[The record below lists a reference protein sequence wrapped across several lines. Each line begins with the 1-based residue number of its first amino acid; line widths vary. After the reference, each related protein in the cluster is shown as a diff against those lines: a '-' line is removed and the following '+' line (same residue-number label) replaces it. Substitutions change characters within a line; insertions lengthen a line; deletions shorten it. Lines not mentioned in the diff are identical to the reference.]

1 MQLLTSYVRFTHSH
15 GSASVVRATTQVN
28 GKMENSTTCHAQTC
42 WTASNWWPPPLPI
55 GRMDSGIRGHTAA
68 IVDREKR
75 GMELSENGRAT
86 SVVGCVGGRGTGR
99 HECGRG
105 RRSKILTTGG
115 GSGMQ
120 QSASRRSTIESHQ
133 RTTRPVPGYS
143 RHPPVP
149 AHSPARPSVP
159 FTLPPPTQAGRAA
172 TDVLLFDPPTPAA
185 SAWVWSVAAA
195 HLPPVPA
202 RLSHH
207 APTPTRRWLTGP
219 IRSQNRD
226 GRAGGQPGM
235 RQHLLVAGIRLHTK
249 TMLLQYYEQFHVV
262 TK

>member
-1 MQLLTSYVRFTHSH
+1 
-15 GSASVVRATTQVN
+15 
-28 GKMENSTTCHAQTC
+28 
-42 WTASNWWPPPLPI
+42 
-55 GRMDSGIRGHTAA
+55 
-68 IVDREKR
+68 
-75 GMELSENGRAT
+75 MELSENGRAT

-120 QSASRRSTIESHQ
+120 QSASRHSTIESHQ
-133 RTTRPVPGYS
+133 RTTRPVPRYS

-185 SAWVWSVAAA
+185 SAWVWSVS
-195 HLPPVPA
+195 LQFPLVSPTTPPPPRGGDSRGLSGA
-202 RLSHH
+202 RTGTDGQVGNPVCGSTCWLS
-207 APTPTRRWLTGP
+207 AFDCTRRRCCCSTTNSSTL
-219 IRSQNRD
+219 
-226 GRAGGQPGM
+226 
-235 RQHLLVAGIRLHTK
+235 
-249 TMLLQYYEQFHVV
+249 
-262 TK
+262 